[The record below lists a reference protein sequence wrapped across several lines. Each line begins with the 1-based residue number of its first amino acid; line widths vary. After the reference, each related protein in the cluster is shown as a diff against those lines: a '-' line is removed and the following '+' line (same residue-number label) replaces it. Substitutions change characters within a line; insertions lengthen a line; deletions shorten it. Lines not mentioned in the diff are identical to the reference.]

1 MQRYRTIVA
10 GTVVAGTVGFGAL
23 LGLGGVA
30 GAQTTPTGGAGGG
43 TATAA
48 AKCSK
53 AGAAEAKIQA
63 RLATIQQHLTTLDAK
78 ITQATDAH
86 HDRVVAKLTAHR
98 TTVQARSD
106 ALTARL
112 AAIQS
117 RCPANG

>member
-10 GTVVAGTVGFGAL
+10 GAVIAGTVGFGAL

-30 GAQTTPTGGAGGG
+30 GAQTT
-43 TATAA
+43 TAP
-48 AKCSK
+48 AKC
-53 AGAAEAKIQA
+53 AQAPAIEAKIQT

-86 HDRVVAKLTAHR
+86 HDKVVAKLTTLR

-117 RCPANG
+117 RCPANA

>member
-1 MQRYRTIVA
+1 MSRDRTIIA
-10 GTVVAGTVGFGAL
+10 GAVVAAALGFGAL

-30 GAQTTPTGGAGGG
+30 GAQTTPTGGSGGG
-43 TATAA
+43 TAVAT

-53 AGAAEAKIQA
+53 AQQHE
-63 RLATIQQHLTTLDAK
+63 ATIQNRLTKLQQHLAKLDAK

-86 HDRVVAKLTAHR
+86 RDQAVAKLTAQR
-98 TTVQARSD
+98 TTVQARAD

>member
-1 MQRYRTIVA
+1 MSRYRTMFA
-10 GTVVAGTVGFGAL
+10 GAVVAIAL

-30 GAQTTPTGGAGGG
+30 GAQTTPTGAAGGG

-53 AGAAEAKIQA
+53 AQQHEATIQA
-63 RLATIQQHLTTLDAK
+63 RLTKLQQHLATIDAK
-78 ITQATDAH
+78 ITKATDAH
-86 HDRVVAKLTAHR
+86 HDKVVAKLTTLR

-117 RCPANG
+117 RCPANA

>member
-10 GTVVAGTVGFGAL
+10 GAVVATSLGFGAL

-30 GAQTTPTGGAGGG
+30 GAQTAPTGG

-86 HDRVVAKLTAHR
+86 HDKVVARFTARR
-98 TTVQARSD
+98 TTVQARAD

>member
-1 MQRYRTIVA
+1 MSRYRTIVA
-10 GTVVAGTVGFGAL
+10 GAVVATTLGFGAL
-23 LGLGGVA
+23 VGLGGVA
-30 GAQTTPTGGAGGG
+30 AAQTTPTGGAGGG
-43 TATAA
+43 TATAT

-53 AGAAEAKIQA
+53 AATHEATIQA
-63 RLATIQQHLTTLDAK
+63 RLTKIQQHLATIDAK

-86 HDRVVAKLTAHR
+86 HDKVVAKLTTLR

-117 RCPANG
+117 RCPANA

>member
-1 MQRYRTIVA
+1 MSRYRTIIA
-10 GTVVAGTVGFGAL
+10 GAVVATTLGFGAL

-30 GAQTTPTGGAGGG
+30 GAQTTPTGNGGG

-53 AGAAEAKIQA
+53 AQQHEATIQA
-63 RLATIQQHLTTLDAK
+63 RLTKIQQHLATIDAK

-86 HDRVVAKLTAHR
+86 HDKVVAKLTAVR
-98 TTVQARSD
+98 TTVQHRSD

-117 RCPANG
+117 RCPANA

>member
-10 GTVVAGTVGFGAL
+10 GAVVATSLGFGAL

-30 GAQTTPTGGAGGG
+30 GAQTTPTGSGGG

-53 AGAAEAKIQA
+53 AVAAEAKIQT
-63 RLATIQQHLTTLDAK
+63 RLTKIQQHLTTLDAK

>member
-1 MQRYRTIVA
+1 MRESRIKV
-10 GTVVAGTVGFGAL
+10 
-23 LGLGGVA
+23 
-30 GAQTTPTGGAGGG
+30 
-43 TATAA
+43 
-48 AKCSK
+48 
-53 AGAAEAKIQA
+53 
-63 RLATIQQHLTTLDAK
+63 LTTFRFILALALPLAAQPPLVWFSPLDPIVRQEVGYGGSPQYVQLFDPAAPWTQAASRVQVFK
-78 ITQATDAH
+78 IYPQWITQATDAH